1 MTSSEPT
8 YLPKSPPQNIVILGL
23 GLRHMNLLGD
33 TNIQSI
39 TGYIVSERKK
49 PARRVSIQSTCW
61 RKQLFGN

>member
-39 TGYIVSERKK
+39 TGPINRGDCARKDFME
-49 PARRVSIQSTCW
+49 C
-61 RKQLFGN
+61 